1 MPLFDQPGGALYYHF
16 DQGHE
21 HTITLIHGVGADH
34 ESWRWVIENFRQSFN
49 ILSFDLRGHGQSVK
63 DGGPY
68 RLELFAAD
76 TIALLDYLQIE
87 KTHLAGFSLGGLI
100 AQQLAVSHKHR
111 LLSVAIISSVAGR
124 SEAEKTAVAA
134 RVKML
139 EQAGAITHLNNA
151 VDRWFT
157 DDFRHNH
164 PEILEWRRLKSL
176 QNDPASYLAAYRV
189 LAESDLD
196 VQLSMIETD
205 CLVMTGE
212 NDIGS
217 TPTMSE
223 YIAERVQKGRVVILP
238 DLKHSLLL
246 EAPAL
251 VAAELER
258 FISDTIQLDLDQSP
272 KRPANLG

>member
-1 MPLFDQPGGALYYHF
+1 MPFFDQPGGALYYHF
-16 DQGHE
+16 DQGHQ

-34 ESWRWVIENFRQSFN
+34 ESWRWVIEHFEQSFN

-68 RLELFAAD
+68 SLALFAAD

-87 KTHLAGFSLGGLI
+87 KTHLFGFSLGGLI
-100 AQQLAVSHKHR
+100 AQQLAISFQHR
-111 LLSVAIISSVAGR
+111 LHSVAIISSVAGR
-124 SEAEKTAVAA
+124 SDAEKTAVAE

-139 EQAGAITHLNNA
+139 EQTGAIAHLNNA
-151 VDRWFT
+151 VDRWFSNE
-157 DDFRHNH
+157 FRRNN

-189 LAESDLD
+189 LATSDLD
-196 VQLSMIETD
+196 EQISKIEIP

-217 TPTMSE
+217 TPRMSE
-223 YIAERVQKGRVVILP
+223 YIGERVQNGRVVILP

-246 EAPAL
+246 EAPDR
-251 VAAELER
+251 VAVELER
-258 FISDTIQLDLDQSP
+258 FISGL
-272 KRPANLG
+272 A